1 MNKQVNVAIDG
12 FAGSGKTTV
21 AIELARQL
29 GLVYLDTGLMYRA
42 VALQALHEGT
52 DTSRDEALAALV
64 KSFDLVMEVKTFEN
78 HPTCRMILAGRDVTD
93 QLHDPRVSLLVPRV
107 ASVSAVRRELV
118 ARQQD
123 FARRGGVVMV
133 GRDIASVVLPDAEV
147 KIFLAADLAERARRR
162 SLELQQKGKS
172 VTQAEVE
179 AELEARDRQD
189 SERADSPLICV
200 AEARK
205 LDTTG
210 RSVDEIVGEIAGW
223 VRCGSV

>member
-1 MNKQVNVAIDG
+1 MSKQANVAIDG

-42 VALQALHEGT
+42 VALQCLRDGT
-52 DTSRDEALAALV
+52 DTSNDPAIGALV
-64 KSFDLVMEVKTFEN
+64 ESFDLKMDVVARP
-78 HPTCRMILAGRDVTD
+78 HPTCRMILAGQDVTD
-93 QLHDPRVSLLVPRV
+93 ELHDPCVSQLVARV
-107 ASVSAVRRELV
+107 ASVPAVRRELV
-118 ARQQD
+118 ARQQA
-123 FARRGGVVMV
+123 FAQRGGVVMV
-133 GRDIASVVLPDAEV
+133 GRDIASVVLPEAEV
-147 KIFLAADLAERARRR
+147 KIFLAADLGERARRR

-172 VTQAEVE
+172 VTQTEVE

-200 AEARK
+200 EQARK

-210 RSVDEIVGEIAGW
+210 LTVAQVVDEIAGW

>member
-1 MNKQVNVAIDG
+1 MSKQANVAIDG

-42 VALQALHEGT
+42 VALQCLRDGT
-52 DTSRDEALAALV
+52 DCSQDETLAQLV
-64 KSFDLVMEVKTFEN
+64 QSFDLKMEVVAQP
-78 HPTCRMILAGRDVTD
+78 HPTCRMILAGQDVTD
-93 QLHDPRVSLLVPRV
+93 DLHDPRVSQLVPRV

-118 ARQQD
+118 ARQQA
-123 FARRGGVVMV
+123 FAQRGGVVMV

-147 KIFLAADLAERARRR
+147 KIFLAADLSERARRR
-162 SLELQQKGKS
+162 ALELQHKGKS

-179 AELEARDRQD
+179 AELAARDRQD

-200 AEARK
+200 EQARK
-205 LDTTG
+205 IDTTG
-210 RSVDEIVGEIAGW
+210 RSVAQIVDEIAGW
-223 VRCGSV
+223 VRCGSL